1 MDEDQR
7 TTFTTQAKPSDS
19 DLPIELRQNL
29 PQTLKDFISKQYA
42 PAFISRLISRQ
53 EKYKDKF
60 TEDEKKKIQY
70 WWEGQVR
77 DIESIRTDIGLMAYS
92 VLTQFNAG
100 EYLFG

>member
-1 MDEDQR
+1 MDDEQR
-7 TTFTTQAKPSDS
+7 TTFTTQAKPNDD

-29 PQTLKDFISKQYA
+29 PQTLKDFISKKYA

-60 TEDEKKKIQY
+60 TADEIKKIQY

-77 DIESIRTDIGLMAYS
+77 DIKNYRTFDIR
-92 VLTQFNAG
+92 
-100 EYLFG
+100 EY